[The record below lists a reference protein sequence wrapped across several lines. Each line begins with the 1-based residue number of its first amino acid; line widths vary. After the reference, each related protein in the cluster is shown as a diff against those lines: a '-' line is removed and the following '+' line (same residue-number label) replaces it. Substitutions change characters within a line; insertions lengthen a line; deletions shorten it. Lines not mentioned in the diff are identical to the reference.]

1 MVDQQVLAT
10 QKWLN
15 KTYRNVSG
23 FKLAPENGLTG
34 WPTIYS
40 LREALQHELGLT
52 SLGEGFGD
60 ATKSAL
66 SKQIYKLKEGYRRI

>member
-34 WPTIYS
+34 C
-40 LREALQHELGLT
+40 LQSTAYE
-52 SLGEGFGD
+52 
-60 ATKSAL
+60 
-66 SKQIYKLKEGYRRI
+66 KLCNMNWG